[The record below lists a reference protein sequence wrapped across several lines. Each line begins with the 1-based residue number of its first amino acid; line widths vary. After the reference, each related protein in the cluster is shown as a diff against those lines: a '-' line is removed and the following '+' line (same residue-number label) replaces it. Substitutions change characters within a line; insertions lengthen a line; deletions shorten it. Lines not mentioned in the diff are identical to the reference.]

1 MFESRC
7 KSDYT
12 GLVKVFSTGIGG
24 ILVTMATNNFCG
36 PQESFMM
43 FLPGRVKTGI
53 TYEVTNNQL
62 TEAAIDLAPYSKL
75 TLFTEG
81 ELDEQQSEFFR
92 LLQAFPQPLYFSLRA
107 SGGCFYWDVYATY
120 QPLICWVKNTVAASG
135 FDYLLWPEKT
145 LQPPQLLLFDMDSTF
160 ITIEVIDELA
170 KKHQVGEQVARV
182 TEAAMQGELDF
193 AQSLIQRVACLKGL
207 SSAVIGQIAASLP
220 LSQGVADLVA
230 QAAAFNCP
238 VAIVSGGFTPFV
250 EKLKA
255 KMGLFQVH
263 ANRLKIVDGAL
274 TGEVEGKIVDAKA
287 KADYLLDLCR
297 TLNISATLA
306 MAIGDGANDLLM
318 MKAAGF
324 NLAYR
329 AKPKVQAEATG
340 RIIRT
345 NLGRLAGV
353 FAWEKAD

>member
-1 MFESRC
+1 
-7 KSDYT
+7 
-12 GLVKVFSTGIGG
+12 
-24 ILVTMATNNFCG
+24 
-36 PQESFMM
+36 MM

-53 TYEVTNNQL
+53 TYEVNNNQL

-75 TLFTEG
+75 TLFTDG

-92 LLQAFPQPLYFSLRA
+92 LLQAFPQPLYLSLRA

-120 QPLICWVKNTVAASG
+120 QPLSYWVKNAVAASG

-170 KKHQVGEQVARV
+170 KKHQVGEQVSRV

-207 SSAVIGQIAASLP
+207 SSEVIGQIAASLP

-230 QAAAFNCP
+230 QAAAVNCP
-238 VAIVSGGFTPFV
+238 VAIVSGGFTPF
-250 EKLKA
+250 
-255 KMGLFQVH
+255 
-263 ANRLKIVDGAL
+263 VDGAL

-297 TLNISATLA
+297 TLNISATQA

-329 AKPKVQAEATG
+329 AKPKVQADATG
-340 RIIRT
+340 RIIGT